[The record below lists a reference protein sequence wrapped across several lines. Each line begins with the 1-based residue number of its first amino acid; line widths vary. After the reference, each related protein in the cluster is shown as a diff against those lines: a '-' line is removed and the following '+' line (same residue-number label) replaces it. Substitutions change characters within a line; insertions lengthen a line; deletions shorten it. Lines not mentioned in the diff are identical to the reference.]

1 MSTAASVVTS
11 SAGSVQPTSPK
22 PADNATTETKTSFSD
37 FNSFEDY
44 RSQAGKFFGDDA
56 KGDGSATAADA
67 AHDGVVVTVK
77 KENEPSVQEV
87 AR

>member
-1 MSTAASVVTS
+1 VILIRSR
-11 SAGSVQPTSPK
+11 
-22 PADNATTETKTSFSD
+22 TTGVKRES
-37 FNSFEDY
+37 
-44 RSQAGKFFGDDA
+44 FFGDDA